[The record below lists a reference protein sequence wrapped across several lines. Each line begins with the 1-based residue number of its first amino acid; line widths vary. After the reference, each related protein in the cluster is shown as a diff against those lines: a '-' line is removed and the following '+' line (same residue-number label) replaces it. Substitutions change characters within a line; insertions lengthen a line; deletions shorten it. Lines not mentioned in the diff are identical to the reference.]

1 MGRVRKMAFWGKKK
15 KETDPDAREDRKKVG
30 LFRRLWQKVRNI
42 DWKDPVTRWKVMFIS
57 LIGLIVIGGGSYG
70 ALAITNSPA
79 FCSSCHEM
87 APEYSTFTASAHN
100 NITCVQ
106 CHIKPG
112 TINMLTHKV
121 KSLKEVYYHVT
132 GVPEQIVQTE
142 DEVVSNENC
151 MQCHSKNRLVT
162 ASGDLKVNH
171 KGHIEEGIPC
181 ISCHAGVVHAKMA
194 ARGINTEEVRGEYT
208 KETAEKIMEKKYLR
222 PNMGTCIDC
231 HDKVNNGEKPWED
244 VAYLVPPNPEEVEKK
259 IDESKKEGVSEPAA
273 TETKTESAVEG
284 TAGSGTAEDLAKVHE
299 EKTQDLIL
307 QAIGKQQK
315 DVKISMACETCHRKV
330 KVPKS
335 HKEEGWN
342 QAHGGTAIQE
352 LDKCVNCHQDSKWIR
367 EIPKEDIISL
377 LKMKSAENSSHKY
390 TANLT
395 VVKDQSRVNNF
406 CSACHGKRPAGHL
419 ESDQWLTAHASKAK
433 TADQKAEC
441 FVCHDREKPV
451 EGSTTVKA
459 PTDVYCQYCHRTGFK
474 DDVKN

>member
-1 MGRVRKMAFWGKKK
+1 MAFWGKKK
-15 KETDPDAREDRKKVG
+15 KETDPDAREDKKKVG
-30 LFRRLWQKVRNI
+30 LFRRLWQKVKNI

-231 HDKVNNGEKPWED
+231 HDKVNNGEKPWKD

-259 IDESKKEGVSEPAA
+259 IDESKKEGVSEPVA

-459 PTDVYCQYCHRTGFK
+459 PTEVYCQYCHRTGFK